1 MLTDHCQCL
10 DGLCVL
16 FFFVITGGEVCSVLI
31 IMQFRL
37 KLDGFVIM
45 PLINEVLEVVNKQH
59 TSGSQDFSVI
69 QGLLLF

>member
-1 MLTDHCQCL
+1 MV
-10 DGLCVL
+10 CVC
-16 FFFVITGGEVCSVLI
+16 FFFLITGGEVGSVLT

-37 KLDGFVIM
+37 KLDSFVIM
-45 PLINEVLEVVNKQH
+45 PLINEVLEVINKQH